1 MMDAPERIYLE
12 PACCVSPME
21 GRQWC
26 EDNVWPVDAA
36 SCEAMGIEYVRAD
49 LTRPLTGGVTEDAIE
64 AGVKELRANLDL
76 SEGLLDEL
84 EDDSNLH
91 IALREAYLAMSN
103 ASRGG

>member
-49 LTRPLTGGVTEDAIE
+49 LTRPLTGGVTPEMVE
-64 AGVKELRANLDL
+64 AGLRVIHEGCEPPGDAADL
-76 SEGLLDEL
+76 
-84 EDDSNLH
+84 
-91 IALREAYLAMSN
+91 IKRIYLAMSN
-103 ASRGG
+103 ASRGNENG